1 MVNFLT
7 VDVEEWY
14 HVTYEGIDTE
24 APAAVPTNLD
34 QLVRRLIDLLDRHG
48 ARSTFFVLGSV
59 AAGRPAIPKAIAA
72 AGHEVA
78 SHGMAHRSLKTMTG
92 QEFASDLRQ
101 SCDILEQAVGEKVR
115 GFRAPS
121 FSVTRDAVEWFYPVL
136 EEQGL
141 SYSSSVFPGQTFHYG
156 IPGFQAGPHHPVAAG
171 RRSTV
176 LEIPLPRLRLAGF
189 DLGLWLRLL
198 PAWCV
203 RRRVDAE
210 NRAGR
215 PAVLYVH
222 PREIDP
228 GQPRLPLPP
237 FTSLIHYWGVG
248 GCERKLDYLLRSG
261 IRFGLMR
268 DFAAAMSQ
276 GAESHA

>member
-14 HVTYEGIDTE
+14 HVTYEGVDTE
-24 APAAVPTNLD
+24 TPAAKPTNLD
-34 QLVRRLIDLLDRHG
+34 QLVRRLIDLMDRHG

-59 AAGRPAIPKAIAA
+59 AADKPAIPKTIAA

-78 SHGMAHRSLKTMTG
+78 SHGMAHRSLKTMTR

-121 FSVTRDAVEWFYPVL
+121 FSVTRDAVEWFYPAL
-136 EEQGL
+136 EEQGI
-141 SYSSSVFPGQTFHYG
+141 SYSSSVFPGQTSHYG
-156 IPGFQAGPHHPVAAG
+156 IPGFQPGPHHPVAAG

-176 LEIPLPRLRLAGF
+176 IEFPVPRLRLAGY
-189 DLGLWLRLL
+189 DLGLWIRLL
-198 PAWCV
+198 PARYLCH
-203 RRRVDAE
+203 RVKTE
-210 NRAGR
+210 NHAGR

-228 GQPRLPLPP
+228 GQPRLPLPAL
-237 FTSLIHYWGVG
+237 TALIHYWGVD
-248 GCERKLDYLLRSG
+248 GCERKLNYLLRSD

-268 DFAAAMSQ
+268 DVAAAM
-276 GAESHA
+276 GPGGELHA